1 MRILPGLVML
11 DSGTMRS
18 RPPRRISNRAQQD
31 DWPERPFA
39 PTITAAVRA
48 FSLTPVSLSVTTGQ
62 GTDAPGSR
70 THVPGA
76 SRHPGRASRSPLRRD
91 PRPASWPA
99 ATARA
104 ACMTDRNGSI
114 TTIREDPIGGM
125 SGRFRCRMGASIDS
139 GNAPVIARAPVF
151 TVAFRARSH
160 RAGGCR
166 RRPRQGSPASGGPGC
181 DRQHRGARP
190 PGRSL
195 GAGRNAAHQRCRL

>member
-1 MRILPGLVML
+1 MLMAENPSPGPMPLADDRAEKESLRTLSFAGVLSTNPRPCEQTYGAGKTTTMRIPPGLVML

-76 SRHPGRASRSPLRRD
+76 RPSRSPSSNRGGIQAS
-91 PRPASWPA
+91 RPGLPLTS
-99 ATARA
+99 
-104 ACMTDRNGSI
+104 
-114 TTIREDPIGGM
+114 
-125 SGRFRCRMGASIDS
+125 
-139 GNAPVIARAPVF
+139 AP
-151 TVAFRARSH
+151 
-160 RAGGCR
+160 
-166 RRPRQGSPASGGPGC
+166 
-181 DRQHRGARP
+181 
-190 PGRSL
+190 
-195 GAGRNAAHQRCRL
+195 